1 MERVRPTNV
10 DPGYLALVQS
20 VGVVELS
27 ARTQLE
33 FTGKDRASFL
43 HNFCTNSVRDLTP
56 GSGREAFVLDSK
68 GHVLGHILLFV
79 TPHSVVLDTV
89 GGQAERLVGHF
100 ERYVIREDVTIRD
113 RTGDWA
119 DLLVAG
125 PQAADLLESLG
136 LQTPDEPLAH
146 TDASLGGNRLFI
158 RRVDLVGPESF
169 LVACER
175 GAAPEVLA
183 AVANA
188 GAIQAGLEAFETAR
202 IEAGTPVYGKDI
214 TEKNLPQE
222 VNRDTQSISLNKG
235 CYLGQETVARINALG
250 HVNKVLSGVR
260 FQLAE
265 VPPQGAEL
273 TTDGGSV
280 GMITSACFSP
290 RLQAALALGYVR
302 TAQAARGTKLFSQ
315 FGPGEVIA
323 LPL

>member
-1 MERVRPTNV
+1 MERVRSTNV
-10 DPGYLALVQS
+10 DPGYLVLVQA

-27 ARTQLE
+27 ARTQIE
-33 FTGKDRASFL
+33 FTGNDRSSFL
-43 HNFCTNSVRDLTP
+43 HNFCTNSVRDLAP

-79 TPHSVVLDTV
+79 TPHSIVLDTV

-125 PQAADLLESLG
+125 PQAADLLDSLG
-136 LQTPDEPLAH
+136 LHTPDEPLAH
-146 TDASLGGNRLFI
+146 TEAALGGNRLFI

-175 GAAPEVLA
+175 IAAPEVLA
-183 AVANA
+183 AVAND

-202 IEAGTPVYGKDI
+202 IEAGTPVYGQDI

-222 VNRDTQSISLNKG
+222 VNRDAQAISLNKG
-235 CYLGQETVARINALG
+235 CYLGQETVARIDALG
-250 HVNKVLSGVR
+250 HVNKVLAGVR
-260 FQLAE
+260 FQSSE
-265 VPPQGAEL
+265 VPPVGTEL
-273 TTDGGSV
+273 TTDGGVV
-280 GMITSACFSP
+280 GTVTSACYSP
-290 RLQAALALGYVR
+290 GLQAALALGFVR
-302 TAQAARGTKLFSQ
+302 TGQTTRGTRLSSQ
-315 FGPGEVIA
+315 YGPAEVIA

>member
-1 MERVRPTNV
+1 MERVRSTNV
-10 DPGYLALVQS
+10 DPGYLALVQA

-27 ARTQLE
+27 ARTQIE
-33 FTGKDRASFL
+33 FTGNDRSSFL
-43 HNFCTNSVRDLTP
+43 HNFCTNSVRDLRT

-125 PQAADLLESLG
+125 PQAADLLDSLG
-136 LQTPDEPLAH
+136 LHTPDEPLAH
-146 TDASLGGNRLFI
+146 TEAALGGNRLFI

-175 GAAPEVLA
+175 IAAPEVLA

-188 GAIQAGLEAFETAR
+188 GAIQAGF
-202 IEAGTPVYGKDI
+202 
-214 TEKNLPQE
+214 
-222 VNRDTQSISLNKG
+222 
-235 CYLGQETVARINALG
+235 
-250 HVNKVLSGVR
+250 
-260 FQLAE
+260 
-265 VPPQGAEL
+265 
-273 TTDGGSV
+273 GSV
-280 GMITSACFSP
+280 
-290 RLQAALALGYVR
+290 
-302 TAQAARGTKLFSQ
+302 
-315 FGPGEVIA
+315 
-323 LPL
+323 